1 MVLLNDLMAH
11 TGAVVHTV
19 DVTLRHYLHKV
30 EVTGVVLGQ
39 EDEVIIA
46 LFLEPVVTF
55 GNIDLTADDGLHIGV
70 LLCKFEE
77 LLDAVHVAMVRY
89 GKGRHTQFIGPVEE
103 VFYGRLSVQD

>member
-11 TGAVVHTV
+11 AGTVVHTV
-19 DVTLRHYLHKV
+19 DVAFRHNLHKI
-30 EVTGVVLGQ
+30 EVTGVILGQ
-39 EDEVIIA
+39 QNEVVIA
-46 LFLEPVVTF
+46 LFLDSVVTF
-55 GNIDLTADDGLHIGV
+55 GNIDLTADYGLHVGV

-77 LLDAVHVAMVRY
+77 LLYAVHVAMVRY

>member
-1 MVLLNDLMAH
+1 MPLYELSRVF
-11 TGAVVHTV
+11 VF
-19 DVTLRHYLHKV
+19 
-30 EVTGVVLGQ
+30 
-39 EDEVIIA
+39 II
-46 LFLEPVVTF
+46 

-103 VFYGRLSVQD
+103 VFYGRLSVQNGVLGVDMKVHKTHRNKDNKKPRPLQGHGFLFPEEK